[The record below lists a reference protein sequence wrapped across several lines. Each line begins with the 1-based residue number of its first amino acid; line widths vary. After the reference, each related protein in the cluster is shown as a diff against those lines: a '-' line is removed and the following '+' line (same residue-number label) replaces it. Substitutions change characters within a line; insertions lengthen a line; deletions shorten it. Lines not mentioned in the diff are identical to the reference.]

1 MKRLLFVCTQNACR
15 SQMAEAICNK
25 LLRGRAEA
33 FSAGVAPATVHPLA
47 IEALSELGIE
57 TSGLRSKHMDEFK
70 GQPFDLVVTVCSNAR
85 ESCPHWAGQ
94 GRRIHFG
101 LEDPARAQ
109 GQKAERLE
117 AFRRVRDRIVS
128 ELIPFLDKEL
138 KTARQ

>member
-15 SQMAEAICNK
+15 SQMAEAICNEM
-25 LLRGRAEA
+25 LEGRAEA
-33 FSAGVAPATVHPLA
+33 FSAGVDPATVHPLA
-47 IEALSELGIE
+47 IEAISELGIE

-85 ESCPHWAGQ
+85 DGCPYWPGQ

-101 LEDPARAQ
+101 LEDPALAR
-109 GQKAERLE
+109 GSEAERLR

-128 ELIPFLDKEL
+128 ELIPFLAKEL
-138 KTARQ
+138 KIAGG